1 MDKVKKYGY
10 VFSFTI
16 LIIIALLI
24 GFTIK
29 EADSKLT
36 PVEINDN
43 SIKIMYN
50 TYTEEDTVEVELL
63 NEISLSDG
71 SGLNTANINNGRYK
85 VNGDEF
91 KSKVYIHKN
100 ISPFIKLKTKDST
113 IVFNEN
119 NSDKTKEIYNKLM
132 ELAQN
137 SEPKNQIRYKFMD
150 IIKCIL
156 CIYLKP

>member
-10 VFSFTI
+10 VFSTAI
-16 LIIIALLI
+16 LMIIALLI

-29 EADSKLT
+29 KADSKLT
-36 PVEINDN
+36 PVEVNDN
-43 SIKIMYN
+43 SVKIMYN
-50 TYTEEDTVEVELL
+50 TYTEEDIVEVELL
-63 NEISLSDG
+63 NEVSLSGG

-85 VNGDEF
+85 VNGDDF

-113 IVFNEN
+113 VVFNDN

-132 ELAQN
+132 ELCKK
-137 SEPKNQIRYKFMD
+137 SESKN
-150 IIKCIL
+150 
-156 CIYLKP
+156 

>member
-10 VFSFTI
+10 VFSFAI
-16 LIIIALLI
+16 LMIIALLI

-29 EADSKLT
+29 KADSKLT
-36 PVEINDN
+36 PVEVNDN

-50 TYTEEDTVEVELL
+50 TYIEEDIVEVELL
-63 NEISLSDG
+63 NEVSLSGG

-85 VNGDEF
+85 VNGDDF
-91 KSKVYIHKN
+91 KSNVYIHKN

-113 IVFNEN
+113 IIFNEN

-132 ELAQN
+132 ELAQK
-137 SEPKNQIRYKFMD
+137 SESKN
-150 IIKCIL
+150 
-156 CIYLKP
+156 

>member
-10 VFSFTI
+10 VFSFVI
-16 LIIIALLI
+16 LMIIALLI

-29 EADSKLT
+29 KADSKLT
-36 PVEINDN
+36 PVEVNDN

-50 TYTEEDTVEVELL
+50 TYTEEDIVEVELL
-63 NEISLSDG
+63 NEINLSGG

-85 VNGDEF
+85 VNGDDF

-113 IVFNEN
+113 VVFNDN
-119 NSDKTKEIYNKLM
+119 NSNKTKEIYNKLM
-132 ELAQN
+132 ELAQK
-137 SEPKNQIRYKFMD
+137 SESKN
-150 IIKCIL
+150 
-156 CIYLKP
+156 

>member
-10 VFSFTI
+10 VFSTAI
-16 LIIIALLI
+16 LMIIALLI

-29 EADSKLT
+29 KADSKST
-36 PVEINDN
+36 PVEVNDN

-50 TYTEEDTVEVELL
+50 TYTEEDIVEVELL
-63 NEISLSDG
+63 NEISLSGG
-71 SGLNTANINNGRYK
+71 SGVNTANINNGRYK
-85 VNGDEF
+85 VNGDDF

-113 IVFNEN
+113 VVFNDN

-132 ELAQN
+132 ELAQK
-137 SEPKNQIRYKFMD
+137 SESKN
-150 IIKCIL
+150 
-156 CIYLKP
+156 